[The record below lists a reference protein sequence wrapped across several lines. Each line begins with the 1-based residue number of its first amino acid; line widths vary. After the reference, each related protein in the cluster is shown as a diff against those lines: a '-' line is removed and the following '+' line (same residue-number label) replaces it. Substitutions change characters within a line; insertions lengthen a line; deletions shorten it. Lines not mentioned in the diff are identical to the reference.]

1 MSLLPDVGSGP
12 PPLSGYIPLQS
23 SAASISSGGYSDT
36 FASQRSTLETG
47 AKLGH
52 SYVLPGVAGQQAGEI
67 HGAYHNHILMRV
79 DLLVRKGSLLTKTLA
94 CPANSQRSGRGVAA
108 PAAPPRI
115 HTVNLAQAAI
125 NSVGSRVGG
134 VGGVG
139 GAGAP
144 VQRGDSGADANVHE
158 NFDDDGE
165 TAAQQDF
172 ETLSNQVMTVGS
184 LFVPALNHVRI
195 CDLMLFDWRERLQ
208 TSGPPYMAFLLY
220 LCLKYPKLDLLI
232 CFFSAPLSTSQ

>member
-1 MSLLPDVGSGP
+1 
-12 PPLSGYIPLQS
+12 
-23 SAASISSGGYSDT
+23 
-36 FASQRSTLETG
+36 
-47 AKLGH
+47 
-52 SYVLPGVAGQQAGEI
+52 
-67 HGAYHNHILMRV
+67 MR
-79 DLLVRKGSLLTKTLA
+79 KESLLTKTFP
-94 CPANSQRSGRGVAA
+94 CPAKSQRSGRGVAA

-134 VGGVG
+134 
-139 GAGAP
+139 AGAP
-144 VQRGDSGADANVHE
+144 VQRGDNGADANVHE
-158 NFDDDGE
+158 DFDDDGE

-184 LFVPALNHVRI
+184 LFVSALNHVRI

-208 TSGPPYMAFLLY
+208 TSGLPYMAFLLY
-220 LCLKYPKLDLLI
+220 LCLKHPKLELLI